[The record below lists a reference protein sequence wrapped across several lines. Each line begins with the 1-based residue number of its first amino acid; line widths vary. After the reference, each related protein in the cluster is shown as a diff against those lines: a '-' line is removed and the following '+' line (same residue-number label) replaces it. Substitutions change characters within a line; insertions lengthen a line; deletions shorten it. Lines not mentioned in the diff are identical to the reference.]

1 MPCGEVRVRSVPSP
15 ASELVVSRP
24 SALKRA
30 WRVWIALGP
39 AIGRVTTPVLLT
51 VVFIAVI
58 VPTRLVLALFG
69 RDPLDARRAPRE
81 GSWWVVRTRRRT
93 FAPEDFH
100 GLG

>member
-1 MPCGEVRVRSVPSP
+1 MPSP
-15 ASELVVSRP
+15 ASERVGSRP
-24 SALKRA
+24 SALQRA
-30 WRVWIALGP
+30 YRSWVAFGQ

-51 VVFIAVI
+51 VVVVAVI

-69 RDPLDARRAPRE
+69 RDPLDARRAPTQ
-81 GSWWVVRTRRRT
+81 GSWWIVRTRRRT